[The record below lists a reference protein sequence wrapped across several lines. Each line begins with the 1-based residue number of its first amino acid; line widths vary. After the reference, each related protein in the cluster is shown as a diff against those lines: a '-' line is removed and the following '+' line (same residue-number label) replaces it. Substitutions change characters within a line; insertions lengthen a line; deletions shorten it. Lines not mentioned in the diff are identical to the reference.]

1 MASGLLLGIRLGF
14 HHHAPE
20 QAAVLLAFHQQAT
33 DEVGGD
39 QLGGAGEEG
48 VRERWR
54 LLGGCGGYGSG
65 LAATLT
71 GIARLSQSRSSLVY
85 RLRKSLVVF
94 YMKALKAAVAALAV
108 ICVASTESAYAQN
121 AAIKEMQD
129 NVLRNTGLTRKE
141 GMLFYKVQ
149 MQCKQRGF
157 PNHNIWNTCMQ
168 AVYVNNDL
176 PMPSSLMGAA
186 TFAATQR
193 CISFKSDMEA
203 LMCAQGG
210 N

>member
-1 MASGLLLGIRLGF
+1 MG
-14 HHHAPE
+14 
-20 QAAVLLAFHQQAT
+20 
-33 DEVGGD
+33 
-39 QLGGAGEEG
+39 GGAGRVLVAMG
-48 VRERWR
+48 VAW
-54 LLGGCGGYGSG
+54 CTPVV
-65 LAATLT
+65 ATT
-71 GIARLSQSRSSLVY
+71 QPYAMCRLSECLPIANMKI
-85 RLRKSLVVF
+85 LKSAIIAF
-94 YMKALKAAVAALAV
+94 
-108 ICVASTESAYAQN
+108 ASFSVTCAGSTYAQN

-129 NVLRNTGLTRKE
+129 NVLRNTGLTRQE

-157 PNHNIWNTCMQ
+157 PSRNIWNTCMQ

-193 CISFKSDMEA
+193 CLSFKNDIEA